1 VAILSSEFGTAAFS
15 VGDQIRYRI
24 AAGNTAIDGLASGST
39 YFVQHAN
46 TTKIALAETSGGAR
60 IQLTKGFTETGHALQ
75 GITAAGNTTIGITL
89 DANSTI
95 AVTNAN
101 TFQYGRSVKYTA
113 FDGNTAI
120 TGLANNI
127 FYFIQH
133 SNNTVIALS
142 TTAGGSRITLTPASR
157 SGVEANGHYLQA
169 NTQFSANLNVGT
181 IDSVLGNCLAD
192 TTMLIGSVKS
202 LKAITSGDRQYNG
215 AVQPTIFEKR
225 VWGYNIVDDNGTL
238 WGNNAIVTG
247 GLATGNGVIQE
258 VALLS
263 SGYTFNTQ
271 GEQLVFINQ
280 SNNEFTAALDMIVG
294 GVATEEGEWLDN
306 SGFLNADKYVTDSDY
321 YQEFSYEIQVEKSLD
336 KYIDIIKKLTH
347 PVGNKM
353 FGKPLIIDT
362 NKFDQNILVEATTT
376 YNARGVIISS
386 GG

>member
-1 VAILSSEFGTAAFS
+1 V
-15 VGDQIRYRI
+15 
-24 AAGNTAIDGLASGST
+24 
-39 YFVQHAN
+39 
-46 TTKIALAETSGGAR
+46 
-60 IQLTKGFTETGHALQ
+60 
-75 GITAAGNTTIGITL
+75 GNTTIGITL

-101 TFQYGRSVKYTA
+101 TFQYGRSVVYRA
-113 FDGNTAI
+113 LAGNTAI
-120 TGLANNI
+120 TGLANNTL
-127 FYFIQH
+127 YYVQH
-133 SNNTVIALS
+133 SNDTVIALS
-142 TTAGGSRITLTPASR
+142 TSVGGSRITLTPATR
-157 SGVEANGHYLQA
+157 SGVRSDGHYLQA
-169 NTQFSANLNVGT
+169 NTQFSSNLNVGT